1 MERALR
7 PERFEILPDTPSSEK
22 EFNFFLRTLE
32 NYLAVLPQEHLDK
45 LKILINHVSPTVF
58 EFVNDELTY
67 ASAIEALKKMYV
79 KPTNV
84 VFARHLLSIRKQQP
98 GESLDQYLQALK
110 TLGKDC
116 DFKEVDANAHRD
128 QYIRDSFIAGIS
140 ASSIRQRIL
149 EDGTTE
155 LSAVFEKARSLEHAQ
170 KNVES
175 FGNTDMHLNAISNE
189 RRSFIPQ
196 QQHLPQPQPQHS
208 QQQHF
213 QQQQLQ
219 QQSFQQP
226 PQQPLQI
233 QDQPAF
239 QQSTN
244 DSGHLNAMP
253 DNRSNRNRINRN
265 PNQCGNCGNAAH
277 PRSLCPAKD
286 KECYSCGTRGHL
298 GKMCRKRPQSNSNA
312 GSNGQLASVYVSQFP

>member
-32 NYLAVLPQEHLDK
+32 NYLAVLPQDNLDK

-58 EFVNDELTY
+58 EFVNDECTY
-67 ASAIEALKKMYV
+67 ESAIETLKKIYV

-149 EDGTTE
+149 EDVTTSCLLCSIKRNHSNMLRRMLSRLGT
-155 LSAVFEKARSLEHAQ
+155 
-170 KNVES
+170 
-175 FGNTDMHLNAISNE
+175 
-189 RRSFIPQ
+189 
-196 QQHLPQPQPQHS
+196 
-208 QQQHF
+208 
-213 QQQQLQ
+213 
-219 QQSFQQP
+219 
-226 PQQPLQI
+226 QI
-233 QDQPAF
+233 C
-239 QQSTN
+239 T
-244 DSGHLNAMP
+244 
-253 DNRSNRNRINRN
+253 
-265 PNQCGNCGNAAH
+265 
-277 PRSLCPAKD
+277 
-286 KECYSCGTRGHL
+286 
-298 GKMCRKRPQSNSNA
+298 
-312 GSNGQLASVYVSQFP
+312 